1 MAELDPIIGE
11 TPPFWWRRPGWQAW
25 LLAPA
30 ALVYGRLA
38 ARRLHRRGT
47 LAFELPV
54 IRVASL
60 AVGARGDTE
69 VAIALAT
76 AARRL
81 GMRPGIAATGP
92 AGAFAAPHMV
102 DRHHDVARHTGDE
115 ALQLARAAPTAL
127 CGDLVAAARALAADG
142 VDLVIALDG
151 DGAAR
156 LRPDYTLAVVDTE
169 RGLGNGHLVP
179 AGPVRAPLVD
189 QLRQASAL
197 LTLGRGDA
205 ADRVVRI
212 AARAAR
218 PLLQAAL
225 RPRAGIDLGGR
236 RWLAFAGVADCEQ
249 FFDMVRQAGGDIAAA
264 RSYREGHLYADD
276 ELGDLAALA
285 DAQDLSVVTSTRD
298 AERLH
303 HGTEAAAAL
312 RRRAVALETEMVFD
326 VADVPDTVI
335 RDAIETFRAR
345 RFSAPGRR

>member
-1 MAELDPIIGE
+1 MAEPNPIIGE
-11 TPPFWWRRPGWQAW
+11 TPPFWWRRPGWQAR

-30 ALVYGRLA
+30 AFAWGRLA
-38 ARRLHRRGT
+38 ARRLNGRGT

-60 AVGARGDTE
+60 AVGMRCDTD
-69 VAIALAT
+69 VAAALAL

-81 GMRPGIAATGP
+81 GMRPGIASTGP
-92 AGAFAAPHMV
+92 AGAFAAPHAV
-102 DRHHDVARHTGDE
+102 DRHHDLARHTGDE

-127 CGDLVAAARALAADG
+127 CGDLVAAARSLAAEG
-142 VDLVIALDG
+142 VDLAIVLDG

-156 LRPDYTLAVVDTE
+156 LRPDYTLAVADAE

-218 PLLQAAL
+218 PLIQAQI
-225 RPRAGIDLGGR
+225 RPRAGTDLSGR
-236 RWLAFAGVADCEQ
+236 RWLAFAGVADSGQ
-249 FFDMVRQAGGDIAAA
+249 FFDMVRQAGGDIAVA
-264 RSYREGHLYADD
+264 RGFREGHLYADD
-276 ELGDLAALA
+276 ELNDLIGLA
-285 DAQDLSVVTSTRD
+285 DAQGLSVVTSTRD
-298 AERLH
+298 AERLR
-303 HGTEAAAAL
+303 HGSELAAAL
-312 RRRAVALETEMVFD
+312 RRRAVALETELAFD
-326 VADVPDTVI
+326 VDDAPDTMI
-335 RDAIETFRAR
+335 REAVETFRAR
-345 RFSAPGRR
+345 RFAGR

>member
-1 MAELDPIIGE
+1 MEELHPIIGE

-30 ALVYGRLA
+30 GFAYGRLA

-69 VAIALAT
+69 VAIALAL

-81 GMRPGIAATGP
+81 GIRPGIAATGP

-102 DRHHDVARHTGDE
+102 DRHHDVAKHTGDE

-127 CGDLVAAARALAADG
+127 CGDLVAAARMLAAEG
-142 VDLVIALDG
+142 NNLVIVLDG
-151 DGAAR
+151 DGASR

-197 LTLGRGDA
+197 LTLGSGDA

-218 PLLQAAL
+218 PLLQADL
-225 RPRAGIDLGGR
+225 RPRAGTDLGGR
-236 RWLAFAGVADCEQ
+236 RWLAFAGVADCGQ
-249 FFDMVRQAGGDIAAA
+249 FFDMVRRAGGDLAVA
-264 RSYREGHLYADD
+264 RAFREGHLYADD
-276 ELGDLAALA
+276 EIGDLAALA
-285 DAQDLSVVTSTRD
+285 DAQGLSVVTSTRD

-312 RRRAVALETEMVFD
+312 RRRAVALETELVFE
-326 VADVPDTVI
+326 VEAAPDGVV
-335 RDAIETFRAR
+335 RDAAEIFRAR
-345 RFSAPGRR
+345 RFSTR